1 MLLSYIWSY
10 MKINNVKI
18 RKTQKIVSLYYSMQ
32 MAEILNS
39 ISMVVRIKLCA
50 LILKL
55 ENTYKRYLTILKDSQ
70 IRSKSFATNLS

>member
-10 MKINNVKI
+10 MRINNVKI